1 MSHPS
6 LPKLRFL
13 CFGVGAIGT
22 YIGGSLALIG
32 QEVVFVERPVLAE
45 EVRREGLHLR
55 IKDKEFHFPQPAV
68 VSSIEEALKLG
79 PFDAALLAV
88 KSYDTQPLLN
98 DLVPYKVALPP
109 VLCLQNGVEN
119 EQRLGEILGYDR
131 VIAGTITSAV
141 GRRGAGNIVL
151 EKLRGMGIASEHSLA
166 PTLVA
171 ILQAAGLKARQYE
184 SAASMKWS
192 KMLTNLLANASSAIL
207 DMSPEEIFSNPK
219 IYWLEVKMLREALRV
234 MAAQQYT
241 VIDLPGT
248 PVRMLCWLVES
259 FPPAFSQP
267 LLMRS
272 LGKGRGAKMP
282 SFYIDLSSGHG
293 FSEVDYLNGA
303 VVRFGERLGIP
314 TPVNRML
321 TETLL
326 SLTRGNLP
334 RNTFSKQPD
343 KLITLLGKYEKPA

>member
-6 LPKLRFL
+6 VPKLRFL

-32 QEVVFVERPVLAE
+32 QEVVFVERPAIAE
-45 EVRREGLHLR
+45 EVRRDGLHLR
-55 IKDKEFHFPQPAV
+55 IKNKEFHSPQPKV
-68 VSSIEEALKLG
+68 VSSIEEALELG

-88 KSYDTQPLLN
+88 KSYDTQTLIH
-98 DLVPYKVALPP
+98 DLDPYNVALPP
-109 VLCLQNGVEN
+109 ILCFQNGVDN
-119 EQRLGEILGYDR
+119 EQKLAEILGSDR

-166 PTLVA
+166 PLLVA
-171 ILQAAGLKARQYE
+171 IMQAAGLKAHQYE
-184 SAASMKWS
+184 SAANMKWS
-192 KMLTNLLANASSAIL
+192 KMLTNLLANATSAIL
-207 DMSPEEIFSNPK
+207 DMSPEEIFANPK
-219 IYWLEVKMLREALRV
+219 IYWLEVEMMREALRV
-234 MAAQQYT
+234 MAAQRYS

-248 PVRMLCWLVES
+248 PVRILCWLIET
-259 FPPAFSQP
+259 FPPAYSQP
-267 LLMRS
+267 LLMRA
-272 LGKGRGAKMP
+272 LGKGRGTKMP
-282 SFYIDLSSGHG
+282 SFHIDLSSGRG

-303 VVRFGERLGIP
+303 VVRFGDRLGIS
-314 TPVNRML
+314 TPVNQML

-326 SLTRGNLP
+326 SLTRGEMP

-343 KLITLLGKYEKPA
+343 KLIDLLNKFQKPT

>member
-32 QEVVFVERPVLAE
+32 QEVVFIERPALVE
-45 EVRREGLHLR
+45 EVRRNGLQLR
-55 IKDKEFHFPQPAV
+55 IKNKEFHSPRPMV
-68 VSSIEEALKLG
+68 VSSIEEALELG

-88 KSYDTQPLLN
+88 KSYDTQPLVK
-98 DLVPYKVALPP
+98 DLFPYKVALPP
-109 VLCLQNGVEN
+109 ILCLQNGVEN
-119 EQRLGEILGYDR
+119 EQSLAEVFGSDR

-141 GRRGAGNIVL
+141 GRRGVGNIVL

-166 PTLVA
+166 PLLVA
-171 ILQAAGLKARQYE
+171 IMQAAGLKAHHYT
-184 SAASMKWS
+184 SATNMKWS
-192 KMLTNLLANASSAIL
+192 KMLTNLLANATSAIL
-207 DMSPEEIFSNPK
+207 DMSPEEIFNNPK
-219 IYWLEVKMLREALRV
+219 VYWLEVEMLREALKV
-234 MAAQQYT
+234 MAAQQYSA
-241 VIDLPGT
+241 IDLPGT
-248 PVRMLCWLVES
+248 PVRILCWLIES
-259 FPPAFSQP
+259 FPPAYSQP
-267 LLMRS
+267 LLMRA
-272 LGKGRGAKMP
+272 LGKGRGSKMP
-282 SFYIDLSSGHG
+282 SFYIDLSSGRG

-326 SLTRGNLP
+326 SLTRGELP
-334 RNTFSKQPD
+334 RDTFSKQPD
-343 KLITLLGKYEKPA
+343 KLIAWLDKYQEPA